1 MDACSLWAGGPR
13 LGDMP
18 TEMIDVIAS
27 HLARA
32 RDAVSYYVALGQSP
46 TRALTERVLADPV
59 AFLAAG
65 APLDITQTLLDRMR
79 TGVPVPFDWVE
90 AAVYGGQQGVITTVW
105 TRASVDTAAD
115 LYRFEWRRV
124 GRGRWRR
131 LFGQAR
137 CLLEAAVDGRG
148 GADIVRYF
156 LDIYDASRFDARP
169 LFNQGLL
176 GRLCRHAIKYG
187 PDAVAVMTALH
198 ERRPKGWC
206 ACTAAITRD
215 AVRADRADILAR
227 MCDWGCAARPR
238 LDNQR
243 RATALAVT
251 AVEARAPSVIAWI
264 GARAPTSAVPSRPSS
279 ISATG
284 PT

>member
-1 MDACSLWAGGPR
+1 MACMDACSLWAGGPR

-124 GRGRWRR
+124 GRGR
-131 LFGQAR
+131 
-137 CLLEAAVDGRG
+137 G
-148 GADIVRYF
+148 GASLVR
-156 LDIYDASRFDARP
+156 
-169 LFNQGLL
+169 
-176 GRLCRHAIKYG
+176 
-187 PDAVAVMTALH
+187 
-198 ERRPKGWC
+198 
-206 ACTAAITRD
+206 RD
-215 AVRADRADILAR
+215 AF
-227 MCDWGCAARPR
+227 WRPPSTVAEVPT
-238 LDNQR
+238 LSVTFWTYTTR
-243 RATALAVT
+243 RALT
-251 AVEARAPSVIAWI
+251 R
-264 GARAPTSAVPSRPSS
+264 VPSLTKACLVGCVATPSN
-279 ISATG
+279 TG
-284 PT
+284 PMPSP